1 MSATIIQLVEA
12 IVTELNH
19 GQFGQAFTAQR
30 HYQPIFEL
38 PDMSQLHVSVV
49 PLALSSQ
56 QVSRSKAAN
65 QYQIDIGIQQKGD
78 LSQAWLDG
86 LMALVEE
93 IADFLQARPLA
104 AFPQARC
111 LDVTNAPVYALEHL
125 EELRQF
131 TSVLTATYQV
141 EK

>member
-1 MSATIIQLVEA
+1 MSATILKLADA
-12 IVTELNH
+12 IVTELN
-19 GQFGQAFTAQR
+19 GGTFSQSFTAQR

-56 QVSRSKAAN
+56 QVSRSKTAN
-65 QYQIDIGIQQKGD
+65 QYQVDIGIQQKGD
-78 LSQAWLDG
+78 MSQVWLDG
-86 LMALVEE
+86 LMQLVEE
-93 IADFLQARPLA
+93 MADFLQARSLA
-104 AFPQARC
+104 GFPQARC